1 MSSSSITV
9 QIYRVGHTIAK
20 LKKEKNKVSVN
31 LQLLEL
37 RLQRQI
43 RECFNDMIY
52 ICIRLP
58 QTKILNFNSI
68 KQNVLRTISNL
79 LFRKRKKRDNTCSW
93 VKLHIIAKQGR
104 RRSCVF
110 HITRTTMNPSFH
122 PSV

>member
-43 RECFNDMIY
+43 R
-52 ICIRLP
+52 
-58 QTKILNFNSI
+58 
-68 KQNVLRTISNL
+68 
-79 LFRKRKKRDNTCSW
+79 
-93 VKLHIIAKQGR
+93 
-104 RRSCVF
+104 
-110 HITRTTMNPSFH
+110 
-122 PSV
+122 

>member
-52 ICIRLP
+52 ISALGFL
-58 QTKILNFNSI
+58 K
-68 KQNVLRTISNL
+68 LRFLIS
-79 LFRKRKKRDNTCSW
+79 
-93 VKLHIIAKQGR
+93 
-104 RRSCVF
+104 
-110 HITRTTMNPSFH
+110 TR
-122 PSV
+122 